1 MCWLI
6 LSKVIQFH
14 LLSQKD
20 FKLFINSLL
29 SAGGSVRKACVWL
42 RRDGCREGQPHSCF
56 CAVAFSL
63 FSFLSLCSKKFIVI
77 GSLSFFFGLR
87 VTGVQSSRQG
97 ESHPIPI
104 IIGTHGTTDSDRR
117 DGLPSYGSCYTNLHI
132 IKTENQVA
140 NGKIGTGIV
149 AAPLST
155 ICKLF

>member
-1 MCWLI
+1 MSICLAGF
-6 LSKVIQFH
+6 SKSHI
-14 LLSQKD
+14 
-20 FKLFINSLL
+20 
-29 SAGGSVRKACVWL
+29 
-42 RRDGCREGQPHSCF
+42 
-56 CAVAFSL
+56 
-63 FSFLSLCSKKFIVI
+63 
-77 GSLSFFFGLR
+77 
-87 VTGVQSSRQG
+87 TGVQSSRQG